1 MSPSSTTQQ
10 TPSLSLC
17 LIARDE
23 EANIGRAL
31 ASVRPWVDEMVVVDT
46 GSTDRTVQIAREL
59 GAEVYHHEWSH
70 DFAAARN
77 ASLEHARGDW
87 LLVMD
92 ADEELDQESA
102 PLLRPSLAAADCD
115 CLLLEILQLSRDGAH
130 TLQMVPR
137 LLRNRAGIRF
147 QGLVHERPVGG
158 DGRALRSRV
167 RLVHHGFV
175 QEPEVLEAKARRN
188 LELVRRWLRQ
198 EPHNLEA
205 RIYQAQSL
213 MALPDQVEDALRAA
227 GEALAL
233 AQEQGAAAEQWPRI
247 YHPLLMALTRLGRV
261 DEVADHARQ
270 CLERLPDYPDPLYS
284 LTWAEIRR
292 RQWEEVCR
300 AARRFSALQ
309 KRWREFPE
317 QYPYTQNL
325 TLNLGAVVMRRWL
338 AAALQLD
345 WEPEVREAFTRL
357 LDEPGAEPEAQ
368 RVLKGLTWAK
378 KTTLARELT
387 AQAARRHPH
396 WRWLSAGA

>member
-1 MSPSSTTQQ
+1 MSSPHTER
-10 TPSLSLC
+10 PSLSLC
-17 LIARDE
+17 LIARNE
-23 EANIGRAL
+23 EANIARAL
-31 ASVRPWVDEMVVVDT
+31 GSVRPWVDQMVVVDT

-59 GAEVYHHEWSH
+59 GAEVHHHEWGH

-147 QGLVHERPVGG
+147 QGLVHEHPMGG

-188 LELVRRWLRQ
+188 LELVRRWLEQ
-198 EPHNLEA
+198 EPRNLEA
-205 RIYQAQSL
+205 RIYLAQSL
-213 MALPDQVEDALRAA
+213 MALPDQAEEALEAA
-227 GEALAL
+227 RKALAL
-233 AQEQGAAAEQWPRI
+233 GRELGATTEQWPRI

-261 DEVADHARQ
+261 DEVAASARR
-270 CLERLPDYPDPLYS
+270 CLELLPDYPDPLYS
-284 LTWAEIRR
+284 LTWAEVRR

-309 KRWREFPE
+309 RRWREFPE

-345 WEPEVREAFTRL
+345 WEVEVREVFTRL
-357 LDEPGAEPEAQ
+357 LEEPAAEPEVR
-368 RVLKGLTWAK
+368 RVLKGLAWAK
-378 KTTLARELT
+378 KTALAQELA
-387 AQAARRHPH
+387 AQAARRHPD
-396 WRWLSAGA
+396 WRWLPAGV